1 MRKQKLIAGLLT
13 AAMLFGLLPGALAAA
28 PDNAKSTDQAK
39 TELGVDLQKSAGSF
53 NTDWETSVK
62 LSISAPLSE
71 TPVAVEF
78 VVDTT
83 TSLFS
88 DGQQSLL
95 EAWTKTIYDSMA
107 DKNVSVGITI
117 FGSEAKTIFPL
128 TELTAGMD
136 MDYDYADLAWLT
148 AHNGTNVQAGI
159 EAGLADLTSSSA
171 ATDNRYLVLIT
182 DGGSYWWMDG
192 DTAVNNTANG
202 AAMGNSDAA
211 EMAKADPDFQLHSL
225 KELQEADL
233 TSGVTAYTSDA
244 SEPLLDI
251 LDQIKTNGD
260 YTNFEKGVAFAA
272 DAVDEVV
279 DADVKLITVGYDYY
293 KDKDDTSLSALTKL
307 AGEFIDYA
315 EENSVHV
322 ATPTSLET
330 TANELDGIMS
340 AIYGGSV
347 NVVIPAGSV
356 ITDEIGHSAPGAS
369 ESYNFD
375 VVKENAFT
383 LYFQDEGAISAYL
396 DEHNHASFHH
406 ADGSVSEL
414 QYYPAADENDTEYF
428 TLTLGRD
435 VVRSNRVDLS
445 YTAVLSTR
453 DTSEGSHV
461 VEPNL
466 DAWVT
471 LADPKDG
478 SLTEDSYLFPD
489 PEMTYRYHYGHE
501 GPGGD
506 GDVTIDDDETP
517 LGPSLNTSDHYAYII
532 GRDDGYV
539 HPEANI
545 TRAEV
550 ATIFFRMLTDDSR
563 SQLWKSSNSY
573 PDVEPTDWYNNA
585 ISTLTYAGTLTG
597 TPAGTFKPDDDITRA
612 EFATIAVRFFGG
624 EYEGE
629 DLFPDIA
636 GHWAN
641 KYINLAATLGLVN
654 GKGDGTFDPDASISR
669 AEAMAIVNRTLGR
682 CASADHL
689 LDDMI
694 TWPDNQNTSAWYYAD
709 VQEATNSHDMDI
721 IVVDN
726 QQVESWTELLPVRD
740 WAALEREWSTN
751 NSSENPGDVL
761 PDSVDP
767 TAGM

>member
-13 AAMLFGLLPGALAAA
+13 AAMLFGLLPGALAAV
-28 PDNAKSTDQAK
+28 PDNVKSKQQAK
-39 TELGVDLQKSAGSF
+39 EELGVDLQKSAGNF
-53 NTDWETSVK
+53 NTDWESSIK

-83 TSLFS
+83 SSLFS

-95 EAWTKTIYDSMA
+95 EAWAEYIYSSMA
-107 DKNVSVGITI
+107 GKNVSVGITI
-117 FGSEAKTIFPL
+117 FGSDAKTIFPM
-128 TELTAGMD
+128 TELTSGMN
-136 MDYDYADLAWLT
+136 MDYEYSDLVWLS

-159 EAGLADLTSSSA
+159 EAGLDDL
-171 ATDNRYLVLIT
+171 ATASVASDNRYLVLIT
-182 DGGSYWWMDG
+182 DGGSFWWMDG

-202 AAMGNSDAA
+202 APMGNSDAA
-211 EMAKADPDFQLHSL
+211 ELAKADPDFQLHSL
-225 KELQEADL
+225 AELQAATDL
-233 TSGVTAYTSDA
+233 TPAVTDYTSDA
-244 SEPLLDI
+244 AEPLADI
-251 LDQIKTNGD
+251 LNNQIKGSD
-260 YTNFEKGVAFAA
+260 YTNFEKGIAFAA

-279 DADVKLITVGYDYY
+279 ADGVNLITVGYDYY
-293 KDKDDTSLSALTKL
+293 ADDASLSALTKL

-315 EENSVHV
+315 EEKSDYFV
-322 ATPTSLET
+322 APASLEDT
-330 TANELDGIMS
+330 YDELDGIMS
-340 AIYGGSV
+340 SIYGGSV

-369 ESYNFD
+369 ELYNFD
-375 VVKENAFT
+375 VVREDAFT
-383 LYFQDEGAISAYL
+383 LYFQDDGAISAYL
-396 DEHNHASFHH
+396 DEDNHASFVHK
-406 ADGSVSEL
+406 DNSVSEL
-414 QYYPAADENDTEYF
+414 QYYPATDENDTEYF

-435 VVRSNRVDLS
+435 VTRSNRVDLS
-445 YTAVLSTR
+445 YTVVLSTR
-453 DTSEGSHV
+453 DTSTGSHV

-466 DAWVT
+466 DAWIT
-471 LADPKDG
+471 LNTP
-478 SLTEDSYLFPD
+478 EHDSYLFDD
-489 PEMTYRYHYGHE
+489 PELTYTYHRGHE
-501 GPGGD
+501 GGGGD
-506 GDVTIDDDETP
+506 GGDEDVTIDDGETP

-563 SQLWKSSNSY
+563 SQLWQSSNSY
-573 PDVEPTDWYNNA
+573 PDVEATDWYNNA
-585 ISTLTYAGTLTG
+585 ISTLTYSGTLTG
-597 TPAGTFKPDDDITRA
+597 TPEGTFKPDDDITRA

-654 GKGDGTFDPDASISR
+654 GKGDGTFDPDAPITR

-682 CASADHL
+682 CADADHL
-689 LDDMI
+689 MDGMI
-694 TWPDNQNTSAWYYAD
+694 TWPDNKDTSAWFYAD
-709 VQEATNSHDMDI
+709 VQEATNSHDIEI

-761 PDSVDP
+761 PETVDP
-767 TAGM
+767 TGGM

>member
-28 PDNAKSTDQAK
+28 PDNVKSTDQAK
-39 TELGVDLQKSAGSF
+39 SELGVDLQKSAGSF

-202 AAMGNSDAA
+202 VHMGNSDAA
-211 EMAKADPDFQLHSL
+211 ELDHADDTFQLHSL
-225 KELQEADL
+225 ADL
-233 TSGVTAYTSDA
+233 LQAVKDGTLTAAEKNYTSTA
-244 SEPLLDI
+244 SEPLSDI
-251 LDQIKTNGD
+251 LNNQIKGKE

-272 DAVDEVV
+272 KAVDEVKAAKV
-279 DADVKLITVGYDYY
+279 NFITVGYKYY
-293 KDKDDTSLSALTKL
+293 EEDTSLSALTTL
-307 AGEFIDYA
+307 ANEFITYSDSDA
-315 EENSVHV
+315 VRPE
-322 ATPTSLET
+322 SLEST
-330 TANELDGIMS
+330 VNELDGIMS

-347 NVVIPAGSV
+347 NVVIPAGTV

-375 VVKENAFT
+375 LVTEKAFT

-396 DEHNHASFHH
+396 DENNRASFHH

-414 QYYPAADENDTEYF
+414 QYHPATNENDTEYF

-501 GPGGD
+501 GPGGG

-597 TPAGTFKPDDDITRA
+597 TPEGVFKPDNDITRA

-694 TWPDNQNTSAWYYAD
+694 TWPDNKDTSAWYYAD

-721 IVVDN
+721 ITVDN
-726 QQVESWTELLPVRD
+726 QQIESWTELLPVRD

-751 NSSENPGDVL
+751 NSSDNPGDVL
-761 PDSVDP
+761 PETVDP